1 MYVGRGHRARVLF
14 SCPSPLRGHLLSLS
28 SPGLG
33 MQHPG
38 SALFLA
44 GRRPGCGRCREEEV
58 RPGALAPPQPLGARA
73 PRDQTGAAEGGNPS
87 LTPPPRPGWF
97 RSLEPALRPVRRWL
111 AGRGGS
117 ASHSR
122 GPVSLAI
129 LTMRVEAWGPEAGT
143 LWGDRGTHTAIC
155 PRGSRGDTRRPHNHG
170 WKLPLHPG
178 EWATLA
184 PPRPHHAP
192 TTPARLKFC
201 SRGFAAT
208 VSPARSA
215 FGSSASWAAVTRP
228 PPSDTAAPHSRVLLR
243 SGERGPSPAPA
254 SPVPSLS
261 ISLCPLISLPWSPSL
276 PSLVP
281 FCLFPPTK
289 SLCSLS
295 LASLWL

>member
-1 MYVGRGHRARVLF
+1 M
-14 SCPSPLRGHLLSLS
+14 
-28 SPGLG
+28 
-33 MQHPG
+33 
-38 SALFLA
+38 
-44 GRRPGCGRCREEEV
+44 
-58 RPGALAPPQPLGARA
+58 RPGALTPPQPLGARA
-73 PRDQTGAAEGGNPS
+73 PRDQTGAAEGGNAS

-122 GPVSLAI
+122 GPVSLAV

-155 PRGSRGDTRRPHNHG
+155 PRGGSRGDTRRPDNHG

-228 PPSDTAAPHSRVLLR
+228 PPSDTAAPTPVFSCGPVSVAPAPRRPHLFL
-243 SGERGPSPAPA
+243 PSP
-254 SPVPSLS
+254 
-261 ISLCPLISLPWSPSL
+261 SLCPLISLPWSPSL

-281 FCLFPPTK
+281 FCLFPPAK